1 MRPMTIKQNLAQIQQ
16 SIQHA
21 VQQAKRPESAVK
33 LLAVSKTKPVEDIYQ
48 AYQAGQTAFG
58 ENYVQEGVEKIQ
70 YFAQTNIPLEWHF
83 IGPLQSNKT
92 KLVAEHFDWMQTL
105 DRKKI
110 ADRLNEQRPHYKK
123 PLNVLIQINISD
135 EDSKS
140 GIQPNEM
147 LDLAKQIQNLPH
159 LCLRGLM
166 AIPAPT
172 DDLAT
177 QEQAFTQ
184 MHTLFEQLKQA
195 LPNAQIDTLSMGMTD
210 DMASAIQC
218 GSTMVR
224 IGTAIFGARDYSK

>member
-1 MRPMTIKQNLAQIQQ
+1 MTIEQNLAQIQQ
-16 SIQHA
+16 NIQHA
-21 VQQAKRPESAVK
+21 IQQAKRPESAVK

-70 YFAQTNIPLEWHF
+70 YFAQKNIPLEWHF

-92 KLVAEHFDWMQTL
+92 KLVAEYFDWMQTL

-177 QEQAFTQ
+177 QEQVFTQ
-184 MHTLFEQLKQA
+184 MHSLFEQLKQA

-210 DMASAIQC
+210 DMVSAIQC